1 MFIRNLFK
9 ADGVLSWT
17 RRHRM
22 NMLRVVLTRAE
33 LLAMHLAMGL
43 LWVEHQLDHDPD
55 AKPLRS
61 ALIKFHTAL
70 RTWDGES
77 NARLVM
83 VAGKNDMHPQPI
95 KLDVR
100 TLPVEVKREPL
111 TGEAHVQWNCFCK
124 STLESCP
131 FCRGCGYLDQWLP
144 ANMLTFLNQ
153 RTYRI
158 LGRRHVQAT
167 PAC

>member
-1 MFIRNLFK
+1 
-9 ADGVLSWT
+9 
-17 RRHRM
+17 M

-55 AKPLRS
+55 AKSLRS

-83 VAGKNDMHPQPI
+83 VAGKNDMRPQPSSHPPAAGRPRPASLPV

-100 TLPVEVKREPL
+100 TLPAEVKRAPL
-111 TGEAHVQWNCFCK
+111 TGEAHVQWSCFCN
-124 STLESCP
+124 STLESCQ

-144 ANMLTFLNQ
+144 ATMLTYLNE

-158 LGRRHVQAT
+158 LGRRHAQAT